1 MKTNAS
7 RHGHWGSIGA
17 VLEPRR
23 QRQSETTK
31 KNGQENTGAKLNQ
44 QRETEWRR
52 PLAQTQRFDDACAPA
67 STQRPQ
73 AAARPSAKPART
85 GKTSGTA
92 THQKKKKKRERP
104 ARFDRIGRC
113 QPGRVPSAQP
123 AADRAACPVRA
134 PRRRNLNGAQ
144 NTFAPMTRILGLFCF
159 DPAQAPTLAFSAKR
173 RSRPASPKP
182 SAQQGPACL
191 PALRC
196 PRFSGRRISPKA
208 AQRTTVWSRW
218 RRSPRDRPKR
228 GDEQNTLPISPPLT
242 DERDATAERRGG
254 GARGAEKDSNGFGGE
269 PTPARQADPG
279 SDPARLGD
287 EINGAGRLSN
297 CCFRASSDNRG
308 EKGRPRRRAPSIARC
323 ATDKRRGSATNR
335 RGQSPGKPADPPQ
348 RRWDG
353 LRRR

>member
-31 KNGQENTGAKLNQ
+31 KNGQENTGAKLNKP
-44 QRETEWRR
+44 RETEWRR

-73 AAARPSAKPART
+73 AAARPSAKPARN
-85 GKTSGTA
+85 GKTRGTA
-92 THQKKKKKRERP
+92 THQKKKRKRP

-113 QPGRVPSAQP
+113 QLGRAPSAQP

-196 PRFSGRRISPKA
+196 PRFSGRRIFHKA

-218 RRSPRDRPKR
+218 RRSPRDRPKK

-242 DERDATAERRGG
+242 DERDATAGRRNG
-254 GARGAEKDSNGFGGE
+254 GAPRKT
-269 PTPARQADPG
+269 PTALAGNRRRRDRLTQGRIRLASAMKSTAPG
-279 SDPARLGD
+279 DCQ
-287 EINGAGRLSN
+287 IV
-297 CCFRASSDNRG
+297 CFRASSDNCG

-335 RGQSPGKPADPPQ
+335 RGQSPGKPADPPK

>member
-44 QRETEWRR
+44 PRETEWRR
-52 PLAQTQRFDDACAPA
+52 PLAQTQRFADACAPA

-73 AAARPSAKPART
+73 AAARPGAKRART
-85 GKTSGTA
+85 GKTRGTA
-92 THQKKKKKRERP
+92 THQKKTEKTGPFRPNWPLPTRLRAKRPTRGRP
-104 ARFDRIGRC
+104 RRLPC
-113 QPGRVPSAQP
+113 
-123 AADRAACPVRA
+123 AAA
-134 PRRRNLNGAQ
+134 RRRNLNGAQ
-144 NTFAPMTRILGLFCF
+144 NTFAPMTLHPWSFLL
-159 DPAQAPTLAFSAKR
+159 DPARDPILAFGAKR

-228 GDEQNTLPISPPLT
+228 GDEQNALPISPPLT

-254 GARGAEKDSNGFGGE
+254 GAPRKT
-269 PTPARQADPG
+269 PTALAGNRRRRDRLTPG
-279 SDPARLGD
+279 RIRLASAMKSTAPGD
-287 EINGAGRLSN
+287 CQIVR
-297 CCFRASSDNRG
+297 FRAGSDNRS

-335 RGQSPGKPADPPQ
+335 RGQSPGKPADPPK

>member
-44 QRETEWRR
+44 PRETEWRR
-52 PLAQTQRFDDACAPA
+52 PLAQTQRFADACAPA

-92 THQKKKKKRERP
+92 THQKKKNGKDRPVSTELAVANPDARQAPNPRPTAPLAMRRREAKKSQRRAKHVRP
-104 ARFDRIGRC
+104 YDPASLVFFALTPRS
-113 QPGRVPSAQP
+113 PPPLPSAQN
-123 AADRAACPVRA
+123 AVQGQRAQP
-134 PRRRNLNGAQ
+134 
-144 NTFAPMTRILGLFCF
+144 
-159 DPAQAPTLAFSAKR
+159 S
-173 RSRPASPKP
+173 SP
-182 SAQQGPACL
+182 QGPACL
-191 PALRC
+191 PSLRC
-196 PRFSGRRISPKA
+196 RRFSGRRISPKA